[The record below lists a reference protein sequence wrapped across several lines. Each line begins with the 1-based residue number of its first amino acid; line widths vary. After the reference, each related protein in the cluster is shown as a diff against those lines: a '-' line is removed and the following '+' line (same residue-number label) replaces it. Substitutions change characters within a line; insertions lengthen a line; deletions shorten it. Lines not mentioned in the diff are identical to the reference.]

1 MPTIKAITTAVALT
15 LIIGGSAQAQ
25 SYEPEVL
32 SKPYNDGL
40 WDGRLQGYDEGRMD
54 AQRDSSG
61 PITARRDGSG
71 GIDLELPGG
80 RTVHCFLRDNAG
92 SGISLDRQHRPPP
105 SPNPAAP
112 GSSPLRCLD
121 PPARQPRGTDTHA
134 PRCSRRRA
142 ATDGGHG
149 NVGEISRV
157 PGTSTP
163 LRGVSPRTGVGA

>member
-80 RTVHCFLRDNAG
+80 RTVHC
-92 SGISLDRQHRPPP
+92 
-105 SPNPAAP
+105 AP
-112 GSSPLRCLD
+112 GFF
-121 PPARQPRGTDTHA
+121 GDTQD
-134 PRCSRRRA
+134 C
-142 ATDGGHG
+142 
-149 NVGEISRV
+149 N
-157 PGTSTP
+157 
-163 LRGVSPRTGVGA
+163 